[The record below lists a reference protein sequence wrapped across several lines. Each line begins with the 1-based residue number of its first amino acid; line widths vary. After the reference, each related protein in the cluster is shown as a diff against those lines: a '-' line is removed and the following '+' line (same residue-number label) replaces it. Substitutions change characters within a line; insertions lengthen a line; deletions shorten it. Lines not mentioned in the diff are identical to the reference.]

1 MSSCFYVRNFTITG
15 EIDGLLDISD
25 KFLIDWDSFVQE
37 LKDRYGYL
45 KDCEGDTAT
54 LEVPLKDK
62 YIKCA
67 EVDIRD
73 FNIEDN
79 SVKPTLKASD
89 IDPLEW
95 FPYNPKLFKEVAKLH
110 DLDCKDFLFIDSDEE
125 PEDNF
130 TGDARAYRVGYLFG
144 GHIFIPGEG
153 HIDEVTNSSH
163 YHPTFCKAILF

>member
-1 MSSCFYVRNFTITG
+1 MAGVFYVRNFTITG
-15 EIDGLLDISD
+15 EIDGLIDISD

-67 EVDIRD
+67 EVDVRD

-89 IDPLEW
+89 IDPIEW
-95 FPYNPKLFKEVAKLH
+95 FPYNPKLFKEVVKLYK
-110 DLDCKDFLFIDSDEE
+110 LGYKDFLFIDSDKE
-125 PEDNF
+125 PEEGF
-130 TGDARAYRVGYLFG
+130 TSNASSYRIGYMCD
-144 GHIFIPGEG
+144 GHICIPGEG
-153 HIDEVTNSSH
+153 YIDKVTNTSR
-163 YHPTFCKAILF
+163 YRPTFCKAILF